1 MGDNAI
7 TPYEIRII
15 KKMCLTVCLGIPLG
29 CFEDRLGSSK
39 RRNKCRNDV
48 ENLTLLSNVRFL
60 TPFIEIIIQ
69 NQVKL
74 DLRSVCSS
82 TIFEFCQVCSFRV
95 ELYQVKMYHLSPFLG
110 KPHFL

>member
-60 TPFIEIIIQ
+60 TPFIEIFLSHSKPS
-69 NQVKL
+69 QVRFKICL
-74 DLRSVCSS
+74 LFHH
-82 TIFEFCQVCSFRV
+82 I
-95 ELYQVKMYHLSPFLG
+95 
-110 KPHFL
+110 